1 MTGSTGILLL
11 HGLTGMPAEMR
22 PLEKHFKQAGLEVEA
37 PLLPG
42 HGGTHLELLAASWQ
56 DWVEASRDALDRL
69 CLKVDRVVV
78 IGLSMGGTIGGI
90 LAAGDTRIAGLVML
104 SPTLYYDGPSVNGLM
119 RSARIRRLMH
129 QACFLFPSLRSS
141 LYWTEKPPYGL
152 KDERLQ
158 RQITRAIE
166 AAAQGK
172 SCQFG
177 LFRTY
182 YGNLFEMNLLTDHF
196 FGIAGTIHCPTLLL
210 HSYEDTIASLTN
222 AMDVY
227 RLVSSKEKHLVMLTG
242 CDHVMT
248 LDLNR
253 KFVIRLLCE
262 FVDDILDG
270 NGDRILALP
279 EFSIESGISIHLSPP
294 VLFQGE
300 FRGEVAPSF
309 RHLVTLKNDNREVV
323 SFPIAW
329 SRRKN
334 KTVLEVNGDPGSL
347 RREAGDPAWQT
358 VEHLL
363 DTKARVFKA
372 QRLYRPRARVQFESD
387 TSAGIRS
394 GITSG
399 IRS

>member
-22 PLEKHFKQAGLEVEA
+22 PLEKHFKQAGFEVES

-56 DWVEASRDALDRL
+56 DWVEASREALDRL
-69 CLKVDRVVV
+69 CGKVDRVVA

-90 LAAGDTRIAGLVML
+90 LAAGDRRIAGLVML

-129 QACFLFPSLRSS
+129 QACYLFPALRSS
-141 LYWTEKPPYGL
+141 LYWTERPPYGL

-158 RQITRAIE
+158 RQITKAIE

-196 FGIAGTIHCPTLLL
+196 LGLAGTIDCPTLLL

-253 KFVIRLLCE
+253 KFVIRLLNE
-262 FVDDILDG
+262 FVDDILEDK
-270 NGDRILALP
+270 NLALP
-279 EFSIESGISIHLSPP
+279 GASIESGISIHLSPP

-300 FRGEVAPSF
+300 FRGEITPSF
-309 RHLVTLKNDNREVV
+309 RHLVTLKNNNQEVV
-323 SFPIAW
+323 SFPISW
-329 SRRKN
+329 SKRRN
-334 KTVLEVNGDPGSL
+334 RTVLEINGDSGSL
-347 RREAGDPAWQT
+347 RRDAGDTAWRT

-363 DTKARVFKA
+363 DTKARVMRA
-372 QRLYRPRARVQFESD
+372 QRLDRPRELSGAGSG
-387 TSAGIRS
+387 TSS